1 MTEQQQRTLSGY
13 KSAIHEQED
22 FENVNE
28 GKPLL
33 DDVTE
38 YVLRLTGSPR
48 VINATA
54 TKKAKDGSEKKIQ
67 VEKAV
72 CEFEEKLTLN
82 KVVAFFRVDSLNFA
96 QSPDEEQFES
106 GVIRFFK
113 KIKHPLVEGV
123 APNWDDYFTPGMRFR
138 ARVVV
143 KTKVDKDKN
152 VITSYYL
159 DVPTVRPLLPNDK
172 AGEDFVKEAP
182 AQTPPATTAP
192 SALLANAKLV
202 VHGAA
207 NMTDALQRLADAKVT
222 DEVIA
227 AFVQANAKGQITYPI

>member
-1 MTEQQQRTLSGY
+1 MTEQQRTLSGY
-13 KSAIHEQED
+13 KSQIHEQED

-38 YVLRLTGSPR
+38 YVLKLTASPR
-48 VINATA
+48 VIKSTA
-54 TKKAKDGSEKKIQ
+54 TKKKKDGSETKID
-67 VEKAV
+67 VDKAV
-72 CEFEEKLTLN
+72 CEFEEKQTQN

-113 KIKHPLVEGV
+113 KIKHPLVEGIV
-123 APNWDDYFTPGMRFR
+123 PNWDEYFVPGMRFR

-159 DVPTVRPLLPNDK
+159 DVPTVRPLLPSDK
-172 AGEDFVKEAP
+172 AGEDFAKETP
-182 AQTPPATTAP
+182 AQTTT
-192 SALLANAKLV
+192 SDGTLANALLLAK
-202 VHGAA
+202 GAKDFNSAMDMLKAAGCSKEVAMALFNA
-207 NMTDALQRLADAKVT
+207 NLDGKVT
-222 DEVIA
+222 
-227 AFVQANAKGQITYPI
+227 FPI

>member
-1 MTEQQQRTLSGY
+1 MTENQRTLSGY
-13 KSAIHEQED
+13 KSAIHEPED

-33 DDVTE
+33 DDITE
-38 YVLRLTGSPR
+38 YVLKLMGSPR
-48 VINATA
+48 VINGTA
-54 TKKAKDGSEKKIQ
+54 TKKKKDGSETKID
-67 VEKAV
+67 VERAV
-72 CEFEEKLTLN
+72 CEFEEKLTQN

-106 GVIRFFK
+106 GVIKFFK

-123 APNWDDYFTPGMRFR
+123 APDWDKYFIPGMRFR
-138 ARVVV
+138 SRVVV

-159 DVPTVRPLLPNDK
+159 DVPTVRPLLPSDK
-172 AGEDFVKEAP
+172 AGEDFAPSEP
-182 AQTPPATTAP
+182 AQTSTAAPAP

-227 AFVQANAKGQITYPI
+227 AFVQANGKGQITYPI